1 MKSKNWRDTAELLGI
16 VAIVGSLIFVGLQMR
31 QTGRIALA
39 ENNAFYLSAT
49 IDMLSLLNDHPETW
63 VRGNTGGELGEAD
76 AAVFENLVIAVND
89 RVFFGYQQLLNLD
102 NDEEAESELH
112 DFAIFL
118 FQNPGA
124 RRVWAMREANL
135 AKHRS
140 ILDPNGLDFSFY
152 AKAIE
157 LNLAKLDQLE
167 D

>member
-1 MKSKNWRDTAELLGI
+1 MKNTNWRDTAELLGI

-49 IDMLSLLNDHPETW
+49 IDMLGLLNDHPETW
-63 VRGNTGGELGEAD
+63 VRGNTGEELDEAE

-89 RVFFGYQQLLNLD
+89 RVFLGYQQLLNLD
-102 NDEEAESELH
+102 NDEGAERDLH

-124 RRVWAMREANL
+124 RQVWLDREKNL
-135 AKHRS
+135 IRHRQLLS
-140 ILDPNGLDFSFY
+140 PEGEHFSFWVNDIESDLKILDGNT
-152 AKAIE
+152 E
-157 LNLAKLDQLE
+157 
-167 D
+167 